1 MMSSTDKA
9 MKWDRAVA
17 PFREQ
22 AEQVERSRRRQVALW
37 TREVPDAW
45 PICCSGALTAEQD
58 ALLPAADFKEAFNN
72 PERML
77 ASQLRGALAML
88 NGHSDAVP
96 SIRVNFGTGVAL
108 ACVGLEQAVYEDKM
122 PWLHDHLSKEQISN
136 MTPDDIV
143 PRGSFESGLEYMRH
157 FRDILGDDVAV
168 YCMDTQG
175 PFDLAH
181 LMHGD
186 ELFLALYDDPPF
198 VHHLMELCLE
208 LGKRIH
214 HWMKEI
220 NGEAANTLHHS
231 NAVYA
236 ENMGIRVCEDT
247 TVLISPEAMDEFAL
261 PYTRRLA
268 QEFGGAWIHY
278 CGRNDHL
285 TRKICQ
291 IPEVRGIN
299 FGHIPGKEHDHPFEE
314 DMDLIASSGKV
325 YYGNWPKRAGE
336 DDRAYLER
344 LHRYAAQGAL
354 LPMVN
359 NRDFSSTHA
368 LLEYWRSLG

>member
-1 MMSSTDKA
+1 MNSTAENMS
-9 MKWDRAVA
+9 WDRALE
-17 PFREQ
+17 PFRQQ
-22 AEQVERSRRRQVALW
+22 AGHVEKARRRQAALW
-37 TREVPDAW
+37 KREVPDTW
-45 PICCSGALTAEQD
+45 PICCSGALDDEQD
-58 ALLPAADFKEAFNN
+58 ALLPAADYKTAFEA

-77 ASQLRGALAML
+77 ASQLRAALAML

-108 ACVGLEQAVYEDKM
+108 ACLGLEQTVYEDKM
-122 PWLHDHLSKEQISN
+122 PWLHEHLSKERISQL
-136 MTPDDIV
+136 TPDDIA
-143 PRGSFESGLEYMRH
+143 PRGSFERGLEYMRR
-157 FRDILGDDVAV
+157 FRDILGDDVPV

-186 ELFLALYDDPPF
+186 ELFMALYDDPPF

-220 NGEAANTLHHS
+220 NGEATDTLHHS

-261 PYTRRLA
+261 PYTQRLA
-268 QEFGGAWIHY
+268 REFGGAWIHY

-285 TRKICQ
+285 TRKLCQ

-299 FGHIPGKEHDHPFEE
+299 FGHIPNKEHDHVFEE
-314 DMDLIASSGKV
+314 DMDLIADAGKV
-325 YYGNWPKRAGE
+325 YFGNWPRRAGE
-336 DDRAYLER
+336 DDRTYLKR
-344 LHRYAAQGAL
+344 LHNYARQGAL
-354 LPMVN
+354 LPVVD
-359 NRDFSSTHA
+359 NRDFPTTDA
-368 LLEYWRSLG
+368 LLEHWRSLG